1 MSYIFDILAACKY
14 PGKMA
19 PIRSVFILENKIMSP
34 NYVSVSAEDFSSAL
48 LTNDVLTRRGFQIF
62 ESHLYTLTFQDGKTF
77 RYLIEDRL
85 SNYTVDLKLTPD
97 GAQAACSCAFAEQR
111 CSHIVAALLALREF
125 LSSKPGPA
133 EGEKYTR
140 EEMISRVTEEREE
153 KALKESMT
161 LQLGETVYGI
171 HQVTGAGGAAYE
183 LTIRAFSPLNGY
195 CSCPDFRTNKLGFC
209 KHLLFAAHQIKKRTP
224 LRQQI
229 SNSVY
234 PFGEIYCDP
243 LNDYQITHFNV
254 NGQTQGLEQ
263 VFCGRTHLAQERY
276 PQLLSWL
283 RDLDGEKNLLI
294 RPEVYEKVERHFN
307 QRALQRLAE
316 TENADFTSIKL
327 ELFPYQQE
335 GVRFAAFKSGSIIA
349 DEMGLGKTAQA
360 IAAAVNKKRLFD
372 FRRTLIVCPATLKQQ
387 WQKEIGRFTGEKAEI
402 VQGPRSERLKQY
414 RQSDAFFLII
424 NYEALLRDIIE
435 LKKYPPDFMILDEAQ
450 RIKNYATKTA
460 NAVKAIPKKHSLVI
474 TGTPIENRLIDLYS
488 ITQFIDP
495 ELLSPLWEFSM
506 NHCYFDK
513 SKKNKITGY
522 YNLQALKEKISPILL
537 RREKQEVL
545 RQLPPIQEMTVPI
558 QLTPEQA
565 EMHAGFAKSLSTY
578 INKKHL
584 TLYDMQRI
592 QQILASMRMVCDSTY
607 LIDKETNLSPKLDEL
622 QDILLEQLDILH
634 GKKKILLFSEW
645 KTMLHLIANLLAKHD
660 IGFVTFS
667 GDVAVSKRGALID
680 EFSSNPDCKVF
691 LSTEAGGA
699 GLNLQCADTV
709 INFELP
715 WNPAKKNQ
723 RVGRVHRLGQKSSH
737 ITVINLVAQNSIE
750 SRIAEGLV
758 LKSSLFEAVL
768 NDKDQNDEV
777 DFSRRGRATFIQ
789 ELQNLVS
796 GLETELMQE
805 SVEPVAEPA
814 VESQVMNELAA
825 AEEETRI
832 AVEPAPAVDEAALQ
846 QTLDQGLQFLNGIF
860 KMATGNS
867 LLTEE
872 QTIAIDAETGEVTIK
887 FKLPKMSRPA

>member
-1 MSYIFDILAACKY
+1 MNDMN
-14 PGKMA
+14 PG
-19 PIRSVFILENKIMSP
+19 
-34 NYVSVSAEDFSSAL
+34 YVTVSSEDFISAHL
-48 LTNDVLTRRGFQIF
+48 SNDALTRRGFQIF

-97 GAQAACSCAFAEQR
+97 GAQAACSCAFAKQR
-111 CSHIVAALLALREF
+111 CSHVVAALLALREF

-133 EGEKYTR
+133 EGERYTR
-140 EEMISRVTEEREE
+140 EEMIRRVSEEREE
-153 KALKESMT
+153 KAARESMI
-161 LQLGETVYGI
+161 LRLGESVYGI
-171 HQVTGAGGAAYE
+171 HQVTGAGGARYE
-183 LTIRAFSPLNGY
+183 LTIRAFAPLNGY

-209 KHLLFAAHQIKKRTP
+209 KHLLFAAQHIQKRTP
-224 LRQQI
+224 LLRQI
-229 SNSVY
+229 PESGY

-254 NGQTQGLEQ
+254 NGHAKRLQQ
-263 VFCGRTHLAQERY
+263 VFDGRTHLTPERY
-276 PQLLSWL
+276 PHLLTWL
-283 RDLDGEKNLLI
+283 RDLDGARNLMI
-294 RPEVYEKVERHFN
+294 RPEVYDKIERHFN

-316 TENADFTSIKL
+316 TEKADFTSVKL

-335 GVRFAAFKSGSIIA
+335 GVRFAAFKSGCIIA

-360 IAAAVNKKRLFD
+360 IVAALNKKRLFD

-387 WQKEIGRFTGEKAEI
+387 WQKEIGRFTGENAEI
-402 VQGPRSERLKQY
+402 IQGSRPERLKQY
-414 RQSDAFFLII
+414 RQSGAYFLIT
-424 NYEALLRDIIE
+424 NYEALLRDILE

-495 ELLSPLWEFSM
+495 ELLAPLWEFSM

-545 RQLPPIQEMTVPI
+545 QQLPPISEMTVPI

-565 EMHAGFAKSLSTY
+565 EMHAGFAKSLSSY

-584 TLYDMQRI
+584 TPYDMQRI

-622 QDILLEQLDILH
+622 QDILLEQLNILH
-634 GKKKILLFSEW
+634 GNRKILIFSEW
-645 KTMLHLIANLLAKHD
+645 KTMLHLIANLLRKHD
-660 IGFVTFS
+660 IGFVTLS
-667 GDVAVSKRGALID
+667 GDVAVNKRGAVID

-691 LSTEAGGA
+691 LSTEAGGS

-723 RVGRVHRLGQKSSH
+723 RIGRVHRLGQKSSH

-750 SRIAEGLV
+750 SRIAEGIV

-768 NDKDQNDEV
+768 NDKNQNDEV

-796 GLETELMQE
+796 GLEIELAQE
-805 SVEPVAEPA
+805 AVELAAEPA
-814 VESQVMNELAA
+814 GESQVMNELAA
-825 AEEETRI
+825 VEEETPLT
-832 AVEPAPAVDEAALQ
+832 AEPAPAVDEAVLQ
-846 QTLDQGLQFLNGIF
+846 QTLEQGLQFLNGIF

-867 LLTEE
+867 MLTEE
-872 QTIAIDAETGEVTIK
+872 QSIAVDAETGEVTIK
-887 FKLPKMSRPA
+887 FKLPKLGRPA

>member
-1 MSYIFDILAACKY
+1 MT
-14 PGKMA
+14 PG
-19 PIRSVFILENKIMSP
+19 F
-34 NYVSVSAEDFSSAL
+34 VSISSEDFNSAL
-48 LTNDVLTRRGFQIF
+48 MRSDASTRRGFQIF
-62 ESHLYTLTFQDGKTF
+62 ESHLYTLTFQDGSTF

-85 SNYTVDLKLTPD
+85 SNYNIDLKLTPE
-97 GAQAACSCAFAEQR
+97 GAQAACSCAFAEQP
-111 CSHIVAALLALREF
+111 CSHIVAAILALREF
-125 LSSKPGPA
+125 IASKPGPA

-140 EEMISRVTEEREE
+140 DEMIQRVTEERVE
-153 KALKESMT
+153 KAAKEPMT
-161 LQLGETVYGI
+161 LRLGETVFGI
-171 HQVTGAGGAAYE
+171 HQVTGAGGAAYN
-183 LTIRAFSPLNGY
+183 LTIRTFAPLNGY

-209 KHLLFAAHQIKKRTP
+209 KHLLFAAQQIKKRAP

-229 SNSVY
+229 STSEY
-234 PFGEIYCDP
+234 PFGEIFCDP
-243 LNDYQITHFNV
+243 LNNYRITRFNLNHHNSSLQQLF
-254 NGQTQGLEQ
+254 NGQSHLEQ
-263 VFCGRTHLAQERY
+263 ERF
-276 PQLLSWL
+276 PHLLSWL
-283 RDLDGEKNLLI
+283 QDLEGDKNLLI
-294 RPEVYEKVERHFN
+294 RPEVYDKIERYFN

-316 TENADFTSIKL
+316 NENTDLSAIKL

-335 GVRFAAFKSGSIIA
+335 GVRFAAFKAGSIIA

-372 FRRTLIVCPATLKQQ
+372 FKRTLIVCPATLKQQ
-387 WQKEIGRFTGEKAEI
+387 WQKEIGRFTSEKAEI
-402 VQGPRSERLKQY
+402 IQGSRPERLKQY
-414 RQSDAFFLII
+414 RQSEAYFLIT
-424 NYEALLRDIIE
+424 NYEALLRDIME
-435 LKKYPPDFMILDEAQ
+435 LKRYPPDFMILDEAQ

-488 ITQFIDP
+488 IAQFVDP

-537 RREKQEVL
+537 RREKREVL
-545 RQLPPIQEMTVPI
+545 QQLPPIQEMTVPI

-565 EMHAGFAKSLSTY
+565 DMHAGFAKSLSSY

-592 QQILASMRMVCDSTY
+592 QQILACMRMVCDSTY

-622 QDILLEQLDILH
+622 QDILLEQLNILQVT
-634 GKKKILLFSEW
+634 KKILIFSEW
-645 KTMLHLIANLLAKHD
+645 KIMLHLIANLLRKHN
-660 IGFVTFS
+660 IGFVTLS
-667 GDVAVSKRGALID
+667 GDVAVNKRGALID
-680 EFSSNPDCKVF
+680 EFSTNPGCKVF

-723 RVGRVHRLGQKSSH
+723 RIGRVHRLGQKSSH

-768 NDKDQNDEV
+768 NEKNLNDEV

-789 ELQNLVS
+789 ELQNLIS
-796 GLETELMQE
+796 GLEIEPVQE
-805 SVEPVAEPA
+805 STESAAEAP
-814 VESQVMNELAA
+814 VESQDLNELAA
-825 AEEETRI
+825 VEEEARV
-832 AVEPAPAVDEAALQ
+832 AAEPAPAVDEAVLQ

-867 LLTEE
+867 LLTED
-872 QTIAIDAETGEVTIK
+872 QTIAIDSETGEVTIK
-887 FKLPKMSRPA
+887 FKLPKMGKPV